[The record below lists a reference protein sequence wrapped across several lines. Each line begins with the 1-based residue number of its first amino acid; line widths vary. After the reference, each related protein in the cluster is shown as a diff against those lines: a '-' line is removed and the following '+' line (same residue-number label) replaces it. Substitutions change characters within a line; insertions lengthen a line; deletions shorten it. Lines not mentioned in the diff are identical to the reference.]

1 MTDKK
6 AKWVN
11 ARFDVDKGKYII
23 NESIKYGHTI
33 CSNCK
38 EEAFSDSDWGYQ
50 LFPYCP
56 WCGAEMENSD
66 YGL

>member
-1 MTDKK
+1 MK
-6 AKWVN
+6 AKWVKGHL
-11 ARFDVDKGKYII
+11 DYKKGKYVAD
-23 NESIKYGHTI
+23 ETYKYGIDI

-38 EEAFSDSDWGYQ
+38 QPAFDDSDYGYQ
-50 LFPYCP
+50 LTPYCP